1 MAILRIT
8 NIDQM
13 ARELSAK
20 VFDENNKKF
29 HFVIE
34 VKTVMNT
41 LSIVLDI
48 YKSIEVDH
56 NIKVVYCNCKL
67 KNQRTGDFIHSVSG
81 KLYLTNVL
89 GEVVLRSSA
98 IRLVRSYLNAIN
110 DGESKTC
117 ADSFLEGTQ
126 YINLQSFNL

>member
-1 MAILRIT
+1 MASLRVT

-13 ARELSAK
+13 ARELGAK

-34 VKTVMNT
+34 VKTVKNT

-48 YKSIEVDH
+48 YKGIEVDN

-67 KNQRTGDFIHSVSG
+67 KNKITGNWLHSVSG

-98 IRLVRSYLNAIN
+98 IRLVKSYINAIN
-110 DGESKTC
+110 TGMSNTC
-117 ADSFLEGTQ
+117 AESFKEGTQ
-126 YINLQSFNL
+126 YIDLLCYDL